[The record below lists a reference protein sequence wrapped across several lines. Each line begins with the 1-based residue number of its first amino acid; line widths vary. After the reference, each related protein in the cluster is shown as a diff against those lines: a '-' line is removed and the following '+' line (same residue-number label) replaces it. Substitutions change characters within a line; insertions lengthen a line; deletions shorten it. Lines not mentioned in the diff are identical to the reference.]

1 MVISNQSSHP
11 MLGPKITDPKILKE
25 IEASRRED
33 AKRGG
38 FYDPD
43 LDAIL
48 TQQEQEPGF
57 WEEMAELSE
66 KIWPSDKPQDDDT
79 PTTEPRTD
87 D

>member
-1 MVISNQSSHP
+1 
-11 MLGPKITDPKILKE
+11 MLGPKITDPEILKE
-25 IEASRRED
+25 IEALNKE
-33 AKRGG
+33 AAERGG

-66 KIWPSDKPQDDDT
+66 KIWPSKKPEAE
-79 PTTEPRTD
+79 EPRNAPDTAPES
-87 D
+87 

>member
-1 MVISNQSSHP
+1 
-11 MLGPKITDPKILKE
+11 MLGPKITDPEILKE
-25 IEASRRED
+25 IEASRLED

-57 WEEMAELSE
+57 WEEMAEFAE
-66 KIWPSDKPQDDDT
+66 RHWPSKKPEAAEPENT
-79 PTTEPRTD
+79 PGTAPES
-87 D
+87 

>member
-1 MVISNQSSHP
+1 
-11 MLGPKITDPKILKE
+11 MLGAKITDPEILKE
-25 IEASRRED
+25 IEVSRRED

-48 TQQEQEPGF
+48 KQQEQEPGF

-66 KIWPSDKPQDDDT
+66 KIWPSKKPEAEDT
-79 PTTEPRTD
+79 PSNEANPDETPPAG
-87 D
+87 